1 VWAVAVLA
9 YAVAVLHRSSFGV
22 AGVAAAERFGVGAT
36 VLSTFVVLQLAVY
49 AAMQIPVGVLLDRF
63 GSRALVAAGALLMAT
78 GQVML
83 GLTRDLPV
91 ALVARVLIGAGDAAT
106 WISVIRLVALWFP
119 ARHVPLVTQLTGM
132 AGHLGQLASAVP
144 LVAVLQ
150 ARGWEQSFVGLGAV
164 GVLAAV
170 VVLGAVRDAPP
181 GTTPPRSDGV
191 RQTLREALRTPGTW
205 LGFWSHA
212 LGQFPPTVFL
222 LLWGYPFL
230 LAQGLAPG
238 EAGGL
243 LGLAAVAAAL
253 LGPVIG
259 VLTGRHPLRRSWMVL
274 VLGGAVALAWAAV
287 LLYPGPSP
295 RWLLV
300 VLVAVLGAAA
310 PAAAIGFDFARTFNP
325 ANRLGTA
332 SGVVNVGGFSTAV
345 VTVLAVGVV
354 LDAVSGGGEWT
365 LDAFRVAFA
374 VQVVPWAAAVAG
386 VLLSRRRTRAVMR
399 EAGVIVPPI
408 RQALARH
415 RALRAAKRASRRAAP
430 PRKAGRIASGP

>member
-1 VWAVAVLA
+1 MWAVAVLA

-212 LGQFPPTVFL
+212 LGTFPLAVFQ

-230 LAQGLAPG
+230 IAQGFSASQAGAFMSLAVVS
-238 EAGGL
+238 
-243 LGLAAVAAAL
+243 AVL
-253 LGPVIG
+253 TGPVVG

-274 VLGGAVALAWAAV
+274 TVGGAVALAW
-287 LLYPGPSP
+287 
-295 RWLLV
+295 
-300 VLVAVLGAAA
+300 VAVLAVPGRA
-310 PAAAIGFDFARTFNP
+310 PVWLLAVLIVLIGVGGPTSAVGFDFARTFNP
-325 ANRLGTA
+325 GARLGTA
-332 SGVVNVGGFSTAV
+332 SGMVNVGGFSTAV

-354 LDAVSGGGEWT
+354 LDVVSDGRAWT
-365 LDAFRVAFA
+365 VDDFRVAFA
-374 VQVVPWAAAVAG
+374 VQAVPWLASVVG
-386 VLLSRRRTRAVMR
+386 ILLTRRRTRADM
-399 EAGVIVPPI
+399 AADGVVVPPL
-408 RQALARH
+408 RQVWD
-415 RALRAAKRASRRAAP
+415 RR
-430 PRKAGRIASGP
+430 RGTGQGR